1 VSIRIVTRGDM
12 LSVMWVGMGP
22 HAVLSEKPVVM
33 ALTDLPAWV
42 PQSLAILMSLPTP
55 PPSQPEV
62 PGIGS
67 RHSDDTF
74 WLDDKGGWL

>member
-1 VSIRIVTRGDM
+1 MSIRIVIQGDA

-22 HAVLSEKPVVM
+22 HAVLTEKPVVM
-33 ALTDLPAWV
+33 SVSDLPAWV
-42 PQSLAILMSLPTP
+42 PQSLATLMSLPIP

-62 PGIGS
+62 ATVGS

>member
-1 VSIRIVTRGDM
+1 MSIRIVIKDDV

-33 ALTDLPAWV
+33 AVSDLPAWV
-42 PQSLAILMSLPTP
+42 PQSMAILMSLPIP

-62 PGIGS
+62 ATVGS
-67 RHSDDTF
+67 RHSEDTF

>member
-1 VSIRIVTRGDM
+1 MSIRIVIQDDV
-12 LSVMWVGMGP
+12 LNVMWVGMGP

-33 ALTDLPAWV
+33 ALSELPAWV
-42 PQSLAILMSLPTP
+42 PQSLAVLMALPHP

-62 PGIGS
+62 PTVGS
-67 RHSDDTF
+67 RHSEDTF